1 MYLCS
6 QPQIYYKMKV
16 LTIHD
21 LKIIKKRA
29 EGTLLLREESNETVA
44 EQCCGLALGTEHL

>member
-1 MYLCS
+1 
-6 QPQIYYKMKV
+6 MKV

-44 EQCCGLALGTEHL
+44 AQCCGLALGTEHLQLSLIHI